1 MFGRLVAVVVLL
13 VLPDFAM
20 ADETGKPPP
29 ACAPKSWN
37 EVEAWRD
44 WNSHTPPRNSENW
57 AKERSR
63 WANERGVWR
72 YLDRL
77 FLVVEGGKVVTLM
90 DCPFTDAMYF
100 YLYESYDD
108 NGGFYVVRTVFY
120 EDHLFAL
127 VMRKTGKLIDIP
139 GRPIWSPN
147 KARFAYGVCDLL
159 NGKENLAILR
169 PSGDRTGFQ
178 IEIEVNLPC
187 GLGDCELA
195 WESADVLT
203 ATCLKSGEQGNER
216 KRIRYVRQGEK
227 WVATTTTLK

>member
-1 MFGRLVAVVVLL
+1 MLARLISVVVLL
-13 VLPDFAM
+13 LLPNLAM
-20 ADETGKPPP
+20 ADETGKLPPT
-29 ACAPKSWN
+29 CAPKNWN
-37 EVEAWRD
+37 EIETWRD

-57 AKERSR
+57 AEERSR

-77 FLVVEGGKVVTLM
+77 FLVVEGGKVVTLT
-90 DCPFTDAMYF
+90 DCPFTDEMYF
-100 YLYESYDD
+100 YLYENYDD

-139 GRPIWSPN
+139 GRPIWSPD

-159 NGKENLAILR
+159 NGKDNLAILR
-169 PSGDRTGFQ
+169 PSGDRTGVKV
-178 IEIEVNLPC
+178 EIEANIPC

-195 WESADVLT
+195 WESASTLT

-216 KRIRYVRQGEK
+216 KRVRYVRQGEK
-227 WVATTTTLK
+227 WVATPMTLK